1 MQARRYTYAHCVT
14 FIYDAIYRT
23 FRETFGKIRGT
34 RNFNFN
40 FAQGQ
45 YFSILYRYIF
55 IPSPILNLFLFI
67 KKIFYILTNITISTI
82 AKQIRQL
89 VTISTISL
97 PLSST
102 QPRPTS
108 QYISFSKGKI
118 PKWICLHRYNAQ
130 QPFTQ
135 RLLTSPKKKGREGEK
150 KKKMAHLNVIV
161 KTYQLTTK
169 AAVSISSK
177 SPIVPPSCPPH

>member
-45 YFSILYRYIF
+45 YFSILYRYIL

-67 KKIFYILTNITISTI
+67 KKIFYVLTNITISTV

-89 VTISTISL
+89 VTISL
-97 PLSST
+97 PLSSI